1 MEEFFQEY
9 GEKIGFFL
17 MEILGGIWV
26 YFRTKKKL
34 TPEEK
39 KAKEI
44 EKADAKAEKD
54 YQRAKKSADKADQ
67 LKKGGNT
74 Q

>member
-1 MEEFFQEY
+1 MEEFFQNY
-9 GEKIGFFL
+9 GEKIGIL
-17 MEILGGIWV
+17 LLEILGAVWV
-26 YFRTKKKL
+26 YLRTKKKL

-39 KAKEI
+39 KAKQI

-54 YQRAKKSADKADQ
+54 YQKAKKSAEKADE